1 MKKTLSTCPYC
12 GTGCALYL
20 LSDDEGRLVGT
31 EPSATHPVSRGSLC
45 AKGWNAHAFV
55 QHPERLTTPLIRR
68 NGRLEPASW
77 AEALAAVVAGI
88 RKVQAAHGRDAAMFL
103 SSAKATN
110 EENYLLMKLARAVFG
125 TNNVDHCAR
134 LCHASTVVGLAEA
147 FGSGAMTNTVACIDE
162 ADVILVTGSNP
173 TEQHPIIGA
182 RILEAQRRG
191 ARLIVADSRR
201 IRLARFAEIHIRH
214 KNGTDVALFNAMMHV
229 ILREGLENKEFL
241 AARTEGEGALREAL
255 AAWTPERAAAITGV
269 PPSEIESAAR
279 LFAGAR
285 KAMVVYAMGITQHTR
300 GVDNVRSLAS
310 LALLT
315 GQVGRPGTGV
325 NPLRGQNNVQGAC
338 DMGALPNVLTGYQRV
353 ADPAVREKFAAAWG
367 TPLPETKG
375 LTSTEA
381 LNAAAE
387 GSVKAFFI
395 LGENPVVSDPD
406 QAHVRRALGKLDFLV
421 VQDIFPTA
429 TTELADVVLPAG
441 CFAEKEGTF
450 TNTERRV
457 QRVRKALEPPGDARA
472 DGEILCALAE
482 AAGYEGMRYG
492 GAEEV
497 MAEIA
502 SLTPSY
508 GGISHERLDDAGL
521 HWPCPDADHPG
532 TPVLHLGAFTRGRA
546 RLTPV
551 DWRPPAEETDEDYPF
566 LLSTGRTAVHWHT
579 GTMTRRTH
587 LLDREEPVPFV
598 EIHPDDARRLGI
610 AARRDVVVATRRGE
624 VRARALLTET
634 VRPGLLFMP
643 FHFAEGAA
651 NALTV
656 NALDPEAKIP
666 ELKVCAASIRR
677 AP

>member
-1 MKKTLSTCPYC
+1 VKKTLTICPYC

-31 EPSATHPVSRGSLC
+31 EPSATHPVNRGRLC

-55 QHPERLTTPLIRR
+55 HHPERLTTPLIRR
-68 NGRLEPASW
+68 DGRLERASW
-77 AEALAAVVAGI
+77 EEALSAVVAGI
-88 RKVQAAHGRDAAMFL
+88 RRVQGAHGPDAAMFL

-147 FGSGAMTNTVACIDE
+147 FGSGAMTNTIACIDA
-162 ADVILVTGSNP
+162 ADVILITGSNT

-201 IRLARFAEIHIRH
+201 IRLARFAELHIRH
-214 KNGTDVALFNAMMHV
+214 RNGTDVALFDAMMHV
-229 ILREGLENKEFL
+229 VLREGLEDAQFL
-241 AARTEGEGALREAL
+241 AARTEGEGVLREAL
-255 AAWTPERAAAITGV
+255 ADWTPERAAAITGV
-269 PPSEIESAAR
+269 TPAEIEEAAR

-285 KAMVVYAMGITQHTR
+285 NAMIVYAMGITQHTR
-300 GVDNVRSLAS
+300 GVDNVRALAS

-338 DMGALPNVLTGYQRV
+338 DMGALPNVLTGYQSA
-353 ADPAVREKFAAAWG
+353 ADSAVRCKFAAAWG
-367 TPLPETKG
+367 TELPGSKG

-381 LNAAAE
+381 MNAAAE

-395 LGENPVVSDPD
+395 LGENPVLSDPD
-406 QAHVRRALGKLDFLV
+406 QAHVRRALANLDFLV

-457 QRVRKALEPPGDARA
+457 QRARKATEPPGEALA
-472 DGEILCALAE
+472 DFEILCALAE
-482 AAGYEGMRYG
+482 KAGYGGMRYG
-492 GAEEV
+492 GPEEV

-502 SLTPSY
+502 SLTPIY
-508 GGISHERLDDAGL
+508 GGIAYDRLGHAGL
-521 HWPCPDADHPG
+521 HWPCPDGGHPG
-532 TPVLHLGAFTRGRA
+532 TPILHLGAFTRGRG

-551 DWRPPAEETDEDYPF
+551 EWRPPAEETDEAYPF
-566 LLSTGRTAVHWHT
+566 LLTTGRTAIHWHT

-598 EIHPDDARRLGI
+598 ELNPEDARRLGV
-610 AARRDVVVATRRGE
+610 AARQDVLVATRRGE
-624 VRARALLTET
+624 IRARAFLTET
-634 VRPGLLFMP
+634 VLPGLLFLP
-643 FHFAEGAA
+643 FHFEEGAA
-651 NALTV
+651 NALTL
-656 NALDPEAKIP
+656 NALDPEASIP
-666 ELKVCAASIRR
+666 ELKVCAASIRK